1 MMVWSQLVYVILCG
15 KVLVNVQVIVFNFV
29 IGIICCIMVSVD
41 GSYMLIGLWL
51 GIYQVDVGLGMQQNV
66 MFMVVLMFMLNFI
79 VVMVEVLLIIN
90 VINFGSVMVLVI
102 ILQEV
107 KILEVGG
114 IIFLYQIDMIF
125 QVFCNFFEFVDIVF
139 GMVFM

>member
-41 GSYMLIGLWL
+41 GSYMLIGLQL